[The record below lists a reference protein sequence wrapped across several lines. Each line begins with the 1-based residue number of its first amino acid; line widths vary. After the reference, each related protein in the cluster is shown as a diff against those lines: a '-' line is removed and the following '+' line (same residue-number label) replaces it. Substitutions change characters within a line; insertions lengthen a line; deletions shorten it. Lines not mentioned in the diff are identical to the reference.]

1 MRCNILIW
9 CFWLFSLCFVQKGV
23 ANVVLDPQTNRP
35 ISADS
40 ILNNVMTFA
49 PFYEKLVTDYRADL
63 YIKGTMDI
71 KRKNFILRYVPS
83 MFRLQKGVRQYMV
96 ETYSD
101 LHFTAPNIYDQKVKA
116 SMGTVH
122 NSRGVP
128 GDARV
133 FQYQSLFFNAALRPI
148 AFAFGQ
154 KRRKYYRYSI
164 DSVMGGTDNRQYKD
178 TVYPQK

>member
-122 NSRGVP
+122 NSRGV
-128 GDARV
+128 

-154 KRRKYYRYSI
+154 KRAEI
-164 DSVMGGTDNRQYKD
+164 L
-178 TVYPQK
+178 

>member
-128 GDARV
+128 GMLE
-133 FQYQSLFFNAALRPI
+133 YFNINL
-148 AFAFGQ
+148 
-154 KRRKYYRYSI
+154 
-164 DSVMGGTDNRQYKD
+164 
-178 TVYPQK
+178 

>member
-101 LHFTAPNIYDQKVKA
+101 LHFTAPNIYDQK
-116 SMGTVH
+116 
-122 NSRGVP
+122 
-128 GDARV
+128 D
-133 FQYQSLFFNAALRPI
+133 
-148 AFAFGQ
+148 
-154 KRRKYYRYSI
+154 RK
-164 DSVMGGTDNRQYKD
+164 SV
-178 TVYPQK
+178 V

>member
-1 MRCNILIW
+1 
-9 CFWLFSLCFVQKGV
+9 
-23 ANVVLDPQTNRP
+23 
-35 ISADS
+35 
-40 ILNNVMTFA
+40 
-49 PFYEKLVTDYRADL
+49 
-63 YIKGTMDI
+63 MDI

-122 NSRGVP
+122 NSRGST

-154 KRRKYYRYSI
+154 KRAEI
-164 DSVMGGTDNRQYKD
+164 L
-178 TVYPQK
+178 

>member
-1 MRCNILIW
+1 
-9 CFWLFSLCFVQKGV
+9 
-23 ANVVLDPQTNRP
+23 
-35 ISADS
+35 
-40 ILNNVMTFA
+40 MTFA

-116 SMGTVH
+116 SVGTVH
-122 NSRGVP
+122 NSRRSAGYAGVF
-128 GDARV
+128 RI
-133 FQYQSLFFNAALRPI
+133 STSIRLRCFMIGCFRPWPKMD
-148 AFAFGQ
+148 G
-154 KRRKYYRYSI
+154 SI
-164 DSVMGGTDNRQYKD
+164 ISI
-178 TVYPQK
+178 

>member
-1 MRCNILIW
+1 MRYKIW
-9 CFWLFSLCFVQKGV
+9 IWVFGLVLLSFSQKGV
-23 ANVVLDPQTNRP
+23 ANVVLDPQTKRP

-116 SMGTVH
+116 SVGTVH

-128 GDARV
+128 VCWSISISTSIR
-133 FQYQSLFFNAALRPI
+133 LRCFMIGCFRPWPKMD
-148 AFAFGQ
+148 G
-154 KRRKYYRYSI
+154 SI
-164 DSVMGGTDNRQYKD
+164 ISI
-178 TVYPQK
+178 

>member
-83 MFRLQKGVRQYMV
+83 MFRLQKVYGSIWWRRIVICILQ
-96 ETYSD
+96 
-101 LHFTAPNIYDQKVKA
+101 LLI
-116 SMGTVH
+116 SMT
-122 NSRGVP
+122 
-128 GDARV
+128 
-133 FQYQSLFFNAALRPI
+133 
-148 AFAFGQ
+148 
-154 KRRKYYRYSI
+154 KR
-164 DSVMGGTDNRQYKD
+164 
-178 TVYPQK
+178 

>member
-122 NSRGVP
+122 NSRE
-128 GDARV
+128 
-133 FQYQSLFFNAALRPI
+133 
-148 AFAFGQ
+148 
-154 KRRKYYRYSI
+154 YRGCSSI
-164 DSVMGGTDNRQYKD
+164 SISIFILQRCFTTDCFRLWPKTGGNIISI
-178 TVYPQK
+178 